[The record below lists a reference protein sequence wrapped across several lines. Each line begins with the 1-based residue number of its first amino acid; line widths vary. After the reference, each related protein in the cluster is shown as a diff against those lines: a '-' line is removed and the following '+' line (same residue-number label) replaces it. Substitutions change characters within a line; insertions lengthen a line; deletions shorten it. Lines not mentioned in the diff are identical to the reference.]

1 MKAADEDDY
10 GEDEDEDDLFTL
22 LTALRGIL
30 MTSIDTTG
38 TQPGRPAWSDRLRL
52 ARRRRSGSAWAAVTA
67 PVPGHGPGRRN
78 QRLFA

>member
-30 MTSIDTTG
+30 MTSIPKIG
-38 TQPGRPAWSDRLRL
+38 NLY
-52 ARRRRSGSAWAAVTA
+52 
-67 PVPGHGPGRRN
+67 
-78 QRLFA
+78 